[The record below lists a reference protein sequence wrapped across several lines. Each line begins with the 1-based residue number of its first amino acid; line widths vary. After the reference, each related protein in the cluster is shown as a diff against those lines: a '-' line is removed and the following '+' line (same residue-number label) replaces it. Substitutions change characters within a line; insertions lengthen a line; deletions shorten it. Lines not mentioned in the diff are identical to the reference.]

1 MTPAQRRRRLH
12 TLKSKKNGQK
22 KINKFLLL
30 FLFIVFSFNFFYFF
44 GKKGC
49 FNNLNSTIV
58 FMNDSGDVMVSSFN
72 KKRKEINS
80 ILIPANTQLEVS
92 RQLGSWKTKSIWQL
106 GINESYS
113 GKLLQETVI
122 KNFHF
127 PVNMWADNLASGFVS
142 GNFIKLL
149 KATFL
154 PYKSNLSI
162 GDRLNIFLVSL
173 GIQNERVS
181 LLDLSEVGV
190 LKKTR
195 LPDGENGFVVLKD
208 VPISVMSSFSEE
220 IGTEKSLMV
229 QVIDATGVRSIAE
242 NVGETIEAMGLKV
255 TSIKE
260 ESSQDFDCFVS
271 GDDPIFVKKVSQI
284 YSCQIKKDEHNGFDM
299 IIKLGSQFS
308 KRY

>member
-1 MTPAQRRRRLH
+1 
-12 TLKSKKNGQK
+12 
-22 KINKFLLL
+22 
-30 FLFIVFSFNFFYFF
+30 
-44 GKKGC
+44 
-49 FNNLNSTIV
+49 
-58 FMNDSGDVMVSSFN
+58 MNDSGDVMVSSFN

-260 ESSQDFDCFVS
+260 ESSQDFDCSVS